1 MHPLKRKKSKR
12 THGVTAKRNA
22 ARWKRGQS
30 CTSNPTFREHRDRVG
45 QGYTKG
51 NSGLTE
57 AAVAK
62 LNAANSCRMDITDND
77 SASIGKS
84 TYQTF
89 VTNFTECT
97 NTTFGNVHRLRANS
111 DAVSKEIAAVLAAV
125 TEVIKENDG
134 KETDTEYFAALVTA
148 LDTMDI
154 EDGLTATLYLLGV
167 VISKV
172 PDAVL
177 INRFSEVS
185 KKLLDILVK
194 HSDGDNTSMV
204 KSLLRCLSYLLCAQT
219 ASVWE
224 LSSTQQIYLSVLA
237 FITHKKPKIRK
248 LSHECVEKIL
258 KKSAIM
264 KSDKPPNCH
273 PMAPPTAK
281 HCIKKIEESGGGSD
295 AVSTLHVLMLV
306 KQIFPVLA
314 QSDIQ
319 ALCEAILKVMT
330 LATPLVV
337 ACSMQCLYGL
347 VSVDPSLGNLGSH
360 LNAQLITA
368 LYDYQ
373 PLMTDVQ
380 PSCAWMTV
388 MEKSIIN
395 LCKQDIELGQN
406 HLPKLVTTSMKYLLV
421 ENPDVQQTAAGALQ
435 NVFKEC
441 VSRLVEAKPSSSTT
455 DKENV
460 NPSLQ
465 QVVKTASTGL
475 NYQYHTAWKHIISVL
490 TVMLEV
496 AGGHYPDLMKPALS
510 SLSNMRDSP
519 DFKFNSEIDQAIGSA
534 IKYMGPKNV
543 LEIIPLQVTGDG
555 RDLDFPRSWL
565 VPVLKKYISNTE
577 LEFFRTY
584 FMPLSKKLQDKS
596 IQYEAEG
603 NTVAAKTYGTLVVQF
618 WSLLPSFCNN
628 PTDLKTSF
636 RNIARSLGSV
646 VNDRPQLRTPVLSS
660 LRKLIYT
667 NLENEENRNELAHFA
682 KNFLPILFNL
692 YTQFSADD
700 SKDPLRLTIFET
712 ARAYIRITPTQLLQQ
727 YIDTSMKQIEEKND
741 VQRCILLDLCI
752 LMTSSANNDQ
762 VKSLFQLASSNL
774 KSSYHSLQKKCYRLL
789 EEIFGN
795 SSEASAQFVNQELT
809 PIKELLVTS
818 LSTSALSS
826 KGPRLRCL
834 LHVVKKL
841 EKSETDFIQS
851 IIPEAILCTR
861 ETGSRARR
869 AAYTLLTELASTMIR
884 CADKDAERSTI
895 LTQYFHLLFAGLGGT
910 PVFICASLQSLSCV
924 IFDFKDDVTPDLIE
938 NFVEHCCVLLMSRTH
953 EIVKATL
960 SYLQVLLTCFSDLQL
975 GPYLEKIMST
985 LVVMKDGA
993 KQHFRFKTKM
1003 VYTKLIRR
1011 FGYKAIYD
1019 LSSDS
1024 IRKVLT
1030 NIQKLKKNKKKK
1042 KEQSGE
1048 VEDDKTEEKDVAAPA
1063 QSIEDIL
1070 TAFDSDNEEDDDN
1083 SSKKKKKKKKK
1094 KGDKS
1099 KEETTTASGAAWLK
1113 ENTDDNITDF
1123 MDVSAARSISTTKPS
1138 KPGKSQQTSR
1148 SSSKFDLAPDGR
1160 LLINQEDDDDEKDAG
1175 SSDGEDSA
1183 EEVLKSMASKMKS
1196 DQSRKRKRP
1205 SADDT
1210 EHSESKYVAGGHGI
1224 HRPKASASKRQEP
1237 VVNLGSEYK
1246 SKKAGGDV
1254 KRQGKPDPYAYI
1266 QLKHT
1271 DLNKR
1276 KRSKMKGKF
1285 KGLLDGAKKGAT
1297 KGLKLKSKGRK

>member
-1 MHPLKRKKSKR
+1 MRPLKKKKSKR
-12 THGVTAKRNA
+12 THGIASKRNA

-30 CTSNPTFREHRDRVG
+30 CTSNPTFKEHRDRVG

-62 LNAANSCRMDITDND
+62 LNAANSSRMDVTDND

-84 TYQTF
+84 TYRTF

-97 NTTFGNVHRLRANS
+97 NTTFGNVHRLRANG

-125 TEVIKENDG
+125 TEVIKENNG
-134 KETDTEYFAALVTA
+134 KETDTEYFAALITA

-172 PDAVL
+172 PEAVL
-177 INRFSEVS
+177 ISRFSEVS

-248 LSHECVEKIL
+248 LSHECIEKIL
-258 KKSAIM
+258 KNSAIM
-264 KSDKPPNCH
+264 KSDKPPICH

-319 ALCEAILKVMT
+319 AMCEAILKVMT

-337 ACSMQCLYGL
+337 ACCMQCLFGL

-373 PLMTDVQ
+373 PLVTDVQ
-380 PSCAWMTV
+380 PSCAWLTV

-435 NVFKEC
+435 DVFKEC

-455 DKENV
+455 DKENI
-460 NPSLQ
+460 NPCLQ
-465 QVVKTASTGL
+465 QVVKATSTGL
-475 NYQYHTAWKHIISVL
+475 NYQYHTAWKHVISVL

-496 AGGHYPDLMKPALS
+496 AGGHYPDLMKPALG

-519 DFKFNSEIDQAIGSA
+519 DFKFKSEIDQAIGSA
-534 IKYMGPKNV
+534 IKSMGPKGV
-543 LEIIPLQVTGDG
+543 LEIIPLQVSGDG
-555 RDLDFPRSWL
+555 RDLGFPRSWL

-636 RNIARSLGSV
+636 RSIARSLGSV
-646 VNDRPQLRTPVLSS
+646 VSDRPQLRTPILSS

-667 NLENEENRNELAHFA
+667 NLEHDEDLNELAHFA

-700 SKDPLRLTIFET
+700 CKDPLRLTIYET
-712 ARAYIRITPTQLLQQ
+712 ARAYIRIAPTQLLQQ
-727 YIDTSMKQIEEKND
+727 YINTSLSQIEEKND

-752 LMTSSANNDQ
+752 LMISSANAEQ

-795 SSEASAQFVNQELT
+795 SSEASVQFVNQELT
-809 PIKELLVTS
+809 PIKELLVIS

-841 EKSETDFIQS
+841 EKCEMDFIQS
-851 IIPEAILCTR
+851 IIPEIIP
-861 ETGSRARR
+861 
-869 AAYTLLTELASTMIR
+869 YYLASKIQRTSVWSI
-884 CADKDAERSTI
+884 DIHQIESI

-924 IFDFKDDVTPDLIE
+924 MFEFKDDVTPDLIE

-960 SYLQVLLTCFSDLQL
+960 SYLQVLLTCFSDIQL
-975 GPYLEKIMST
+975 GPYLEKLMST

-1030 NIQKLKKNKKKK
+1030 NIQKLKKSKKK
-1042 KEQSGE
+1042 KEQSDE
-1048 VEDDKTEEKDVAAPA
+1048 VEDDKAEEKEVAAPA
-1063 QSIEDIL
+1063 ESIDDIL
-1070 TAFDSDNEEDDDN
+1070 TAFDSDNDEDDDN
-1083 SSKKKKKKKKK
+1083 SSKKKKKKKKKK

-1099 KEETTTASGAAWLK
+1099 KEETAASGAAWLK

-1138 KPGKSQQTSR
+1138 KSGKSQQTSR

-1160 LLINQEDDDDEKDAG
+1160 LLINQEDDNDEKDAG
-1175 SSDGEDSA
+1175 SGDEDS
-1183 EEVLKSMASKMKS
+1183 EEEALKFMASKMKS

-1205 SADDT
+1205 STDDA

-1266 QLKHT
+1266 QLKHQ

-1276 KRSKMKGKF
+1276 KRFKTKGKF
-1285 KGLLDGAKKGAT
+1285 KSLLDGAKKGAT
-1297 KGLKLKSKGRK
+1297 KGRNSLKLKSKGRK